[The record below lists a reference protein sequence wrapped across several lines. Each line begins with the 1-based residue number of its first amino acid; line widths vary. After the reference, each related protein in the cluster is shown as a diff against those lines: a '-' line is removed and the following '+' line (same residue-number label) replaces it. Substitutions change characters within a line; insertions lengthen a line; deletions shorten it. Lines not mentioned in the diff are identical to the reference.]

1 MSLEVAIQQ
10 NTEALHALL
19 AEMVAQRNNQNGIP
33 RERESKGLVPV
44 EVLGSADPAY
54 TPAKAAKPKPPA
66 YTPAKAAKPKP
77 PVEAAPATAPVAA
90 ETAPWD
96 EPVAVPYETVRQATI
111 DLVRAKGRS
120 EAEALLKSFGASN
133 AKELDVSAYAG
144 YVAQARAAMER
155 EHAA

>member
-10 NTEALHALL
+10 NTEAIRALL
-19 AEMVAQRNNQNGIP
+19 AEMVTQRKAIAAP
-33 RERESKGLVPV
+33 TETLGLAVPAPV
-44 EVLGSADPAY
+44 KPAAAPKAK
-54 TPAKAAKPKPPA
+54 PAAEPEPAAKPEPAAAEASKP
-66 YTPAKAAKPKP
+66 
-77 PVEAAPATAPVAA
+77 
-90 ETAPWD
+90 ETAPGD
-96 EPVAVPYETVRQATI
+96 DPVAVPYETVRQATI

-144 YVAQARAAMER
+144 YVAQARAAMGR